1 MRGNHEWTIR
11 DEDGVKRE
19 IRVIKEAGLF
29 RFQTKRSDAEVWTYF
44 DNKKTKPAPADVES
58 LIDVLER
65 KYQRKRAPYSDLL
78 LAKKMLADVSSPK

>member
-1 MRGNHEWTIR
+1 MR

-29 RFQTKRSDAEVWTYF
+29 RFQSKRADEERWTYY
-44 DNKKTKPAPADVES
+44 DNKKTKPPAVDVEL

-65 KYQRKRAPYSDLL
+65 KYQRKRTPYSDLL
-78 LAKKMLADVSSPK
+78 LAKKMLADVLSPK

>member
-1 MRGNHEWTIR
+1 VR

-29 RFQTKRSDAEVWTYF
+29 RFQTKRADAEAWTYF
-44 DNKKTKPAPADVES
+44 DNKKTKPPAEDLES

-78 LAKKMLADVSSPK
+78 LARKMLSDLPR

>member
-1 MRGNHEWTIR
+1 MRGNHEWTVR

-29 RFQTKRSDAEVWTYF
+29 RFQTKRADAESWTYF
-44 DNKKTKPAPADVES
+44 DNKKTKPSPPDVES
-58 LIDVLER
+58 LIEVLER

-78 LAKKMLADVSSPK
+78 LARQMLANLPR

>member
-1 MRGNHEWTIR
+1 MRGNHEWTVR
-11 DEDGVKRE
+11 DDDGVKRE

-29 RFQTKRSDAEVWTYF
+29 RFQTKRTDAEMWTYF
-44 DNKKTKPAPADVES
+44 DNKKTKPTPADVES

-78 LAKKMLADVSSPK
+78 LAKKMLSDLPR